1 MVGGSKSA
9 KGGPYP
15 LADLDRGVQIRCDTD
30 IFETPKDI
38 DDFTN
43 CPTHGSNL
51 GVGWNRGSNSRC
63 RVPKE
68 MSGHGKG
75 RDKLIPKDGRGIGKR
90 VSQIVLKMSGKF
102 VQSGF
107 GK

>member
-1 MVGGSKSA
+1 MVGG
-9 KGGPYP
+9 PN
-15 LADLDRGVQIRCDTD
+15 LRRGVQIRCNTG

-43 CPTHGSNL
+43 CPTHRSNL

-63 RVPKE
+63 RVPQE

-75 RDKLIPKDGRGIGKR
+75 RVKSIPEADRGIGKR
-90 VSQIVLKMSGKF
+90 VLQIVLKMSGKF